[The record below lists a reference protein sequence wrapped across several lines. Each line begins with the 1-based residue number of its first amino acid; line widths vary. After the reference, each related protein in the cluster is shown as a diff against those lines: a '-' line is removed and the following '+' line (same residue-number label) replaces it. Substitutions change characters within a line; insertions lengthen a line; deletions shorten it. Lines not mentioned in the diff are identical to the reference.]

1 MSTFDICRINT
12 SKLDA
17 ENKVPVV
24 QATVPIT
31 NDDDYESFGEVAV
44 FQSLGVTSLP
54 FAPTPQ
60 GAAEGVILRDVGN
73 LNGAIVG
80 TRDGRCANVVAN
92 MQPGD
97 AVLHSCDPQAKA
109 QVRVHANRQIALATE
124 GTDGKTMLVMV
135 DGKNDK
141 ITITAFGGIIEM
153 TKDGINVVSPGS
165 KSSMLLN
172 GEQVRV
178 FGNVQIG
185 GQVPSHVPLCV
196 MTAGLS
202 VIIAAF
208 ATYDAS
214 AKMPVDATALFA
226 AIAPFLA
233 FAPNVT
239 MAGKTKA

>member
-1 MSTFDICRINT
+1 MSTFDVCRINT
-12 SKLDA
+12 SKLDD

-31 NDDDYESFGEVAV
+31 GDDDYESFGEVAS
-44 FQSLGVTSLP
+44 FQALGITALP
-54 FAPTPQ
+54 FAPTED

-80 TRDGRCANVVAN
+80 ARDERCANVVAN

-97 AVLHSCDPQAKA
+97 VVLHSCDPKAKA

-124 GTDGKTMLVMV
+124 GTDGKTMLAML

-141 ITITAFGGIIEM
+141 ITITAFGGIVEM
-153 TKDGINVVSPGS
+153 TKDGISIVAPGS
-165 KSSMLLN
+165 KSSVLLN
-172 GEQVRV
+172 GDQVRV
-178 FGNVQIG
+178 LGSAQIG

-196 MTAGLS
+196 MTAGLNV
-202 VIIAAF
+202 VIGAF
-208 ATYDAS
+208 ATYALS
-214 AKMPVDATALFA
+214 MKTPVDATALFA

-239 MAGKTKA
+239 MAGKTTG